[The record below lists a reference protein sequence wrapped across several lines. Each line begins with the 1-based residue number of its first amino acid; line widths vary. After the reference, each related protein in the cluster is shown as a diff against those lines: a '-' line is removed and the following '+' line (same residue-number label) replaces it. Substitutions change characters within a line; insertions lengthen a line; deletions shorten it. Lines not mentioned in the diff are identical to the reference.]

1 MRRRPGSR
9 RNLATSRPADGPSDF
24 TAVRGHQPLRLLS
37 HNIQVGIATHRY
49 RDYLTGGWKHLLP
62 SADRDRSLAAIAP
75 TLTHF
80 DIIGLQE
87 ADAGSIR
94 SRFVNQ
100 AEQLAELAELPHWA
114 VRVNR
119 DLGQF
124 GKHALGLISRIEPIQ
139 VDQCP
144 LPGRMPGRGALV
156 ADFLWDGH
164 PLRVIDTHLALSR
177 RARDWQFDEL
187 GVLCDVPGYVVVM
200 ADFNCEPDDPG
211 MQQWCIEN
219 GLKLPTR
226 PPLTYPRW
234 RPQRAIDHIAVS
246 QSLDIRGTEARPVGG
261 SDHVPVAMSIALP
274 SVRRREPTSP
284 ATGREQEAAGE
295 ECRTPQG
302 MREGDK
308 D

>member
-1 MRRRPGSR
+1 MRRRPASR
-9 RNLATSRPADGPSDF
+9 RSLETSRPADGPRDF
-24 TAVRGHQPLRLLS
+24 AAVRGHQPLRLFS

-75 TLTHF
+75 TLRHF

-94 SRFVNQ
+94 SRFQNQ

-119 DLGQF
+119 DLGRL

-177 RARDWQFDEL
+177 RARDWQFDQL
-187 GVLCDVPGYVVVM
+187 GVLCDVPGFVVVM

-211 MQQWCIEN
+211 MQQWCVEN

-226 PPLTYPRW
+226 PPMTYPRW
-234 RPQRAIDHIAVS
+234 QPQRAIDHIAVS
-246 QSLDIRGTEARPVGG
+246 QGLDIRGTEARPVGG
-261 SDHVPVAMSIALP
+261 SDHIPVAMSIALP
-274 SVRRREPTSP
+274 STSRAPRDRHEP
-284 ATGREQEAAGE
+284 RAGDAPRAE
-295 ECRTPQG
+295 SH
-302 MREGDK
+302 
-308 D
+308 

>member
-1 MRRRPGSR
+1 MSR
-9 RNLATSRPADGPSDF
+9 RSASRRCLSYSPADGGPDDF
-24 TAVRGHQPLRLLS
+24 TAVRGNQPLRLLS

-62 SADRDRSLAAIAP
+62 SADRSQSLAAIAP
-75 TLTHF
+75 TLAHF

-94 SRFVNQ
+94 SRFLNQ
-100 AEQLAELAELPHWA
+100 AEHLAELAELSHWA

-124 GKHALGLISRIEPIQ
+124 GKHALGLISRIRPTAI
-139 VDQCP
+139 DQCP
-144 LPGRMPGRGALV
+144 LPGSMPGRGALV

-164 PLRVIDTHLALSR
+164 PLRVIDTHLALGR
-177 RARDWQFDEL
+177 RARQMQFDQLGEL
-187 GVLCDVPGYVVVM
+187 ADVPGYVVVM

-211 MQQWCIEN
+211 MQHWCIQN
-219 GLKLPTR
+219 GLKLPRR

-246 QSLDIRGTEARPVGG
+246 QSLDIRGTEARPIGG
-261 SDHVPVAMSIALP
+261 SDHIPVAMSIALP
-274 SVRRREPTSP
+274 SPRKH
-284 ATGREQEAAGE
+284 
-295 ECRTPQG
+295 
-302 MREGDK
+302 D
-308 D
+308 

>member
-24 TAVRGHQPLRLLS
+24 AAVRGHRPLRLLS

-124 GKHALGLISRIEPIQ
+124 GKHALGLISRIQPIQ

-177 RARDWQFDEL
+177 RARDWQFDQL

-246 QSLDIRGTEARPVGG
+246 QSLDIRGTEARPIGG

-274 SVRRREPTSP
+274 SVRWHEP
-284 ATGREQEAAGE
+284 TGRETDPADTAR
-295 ECRTPQG
+295 RTSQG

>member
-1 MRRRPGSR
+1 MRRRPASR
-9 RNLATSRPADGPSDF
+9 RNLTTSRPAEGPRDF

-62 SADRDRSLAAIAP
+62 SADRDRSLAALGP
-75 TLTHF
+75 TLAHF

-94 SRFVNQ
+94 SRFLNQ
-100 AEQLAELAELPHWA
+100 AEQLAELAELDHWA

-124 GKHALGLISRIEPIQ
+124 GKHALGLISRIAPGHVE
-139 VDQCP
+139 QCP

-164 PLRVIDTHLALSR
+164 PLRVISTHLALSR
-177 RARDWQFDEL
+177 RARNWQFDQL
-187 GVLCDVPGYVVVM
+187 GTLCDVPGHVVVM
-200 ADFNCEPDDPG
+200 ADFNCEPHDPG

-219 GLKLPTR
+219 GLKLPLR

-246 QSLDIRGTEARPVGG
+246 QGLDIRGAEARPIGG
-261 SDHVPVAMSIALP
+261 SDHIPVAMSLALP
-274 SVRRREPTSP
+274 SFRLPGEPWGADT
-284 ATGREQEAAGE
+284 AVVDTTD
-295 ECRTPQG
+295 RT
-302 MREGDK
+302 RGDR

>member
-1 MRRRPGSR
+1 MIGGAASR
-9 RNLATSRPADGPSDF
+9 RCLNCSPDTGGPDDF
-24 TAVRGHQPLRLLS
+24 IDVRGHQPLRLLS

-62 SADRDRSLAAIAP
+62 SADRARSLEAIGP
-75 TLTHF
+75 TLSHF

-94 SRFVNQ
+94 SRFLNQ
-100 AEQLAELAELPHWA
+100 AEHLAELAELPHWA

-124 GKHALGLISRIEPIQ
+124 GKHALGLISRIQPLAI
-139 VDQCP
+139 DQCP

-156 ADFLWDGH
+156 ADFRWDGH

-177 RARDWQFDEL
+177 RARQMQFDQLGEL
-187 GVLCDVPGYVVVM
+187 ADVPGYVVVM

-211 MQQWCIEN
+211 MQQWCIDN
-219 GLKLPTR
+219 GLKLPIR
-226 PPLTYPRW
+226 SPLTYPRW

-246 QSLDIRGTEARPVGG
+246 QSLDIRGTEARPIGG
-261 SDHVPVAMSIALP
+261 SDHVPLAMSIALP
-274 SVRRREPTSP
+274 SPRK
-284 ATGREQEAAGE
+284 AG
-295 ECRTPQG
+295 
-302 MREGDK
+302 
-308 D
+308 

>member
-1 MRRRPGSR
+1 MTRHTDRQHALKCSPPG
-9 RNLATSRPADGPSDF
+9 DDF
-24 TAVRGHQPLRLLS
+24 PRDFAEVRGHQPLRLLS

-49 RDYLTGGWKHLLP
+49 SDYFTGGWKHLLP
-62 SADRDRSLAAIAP
+62 SADRAHSLDTIGPALA
-75 TLTHF
+75 HF

-94 SRFVNQ
+94 SRFLNQ
-100 AEQLAELAELPHWA
+100 AEYLADMADLSHWA

-156 ADFLWDGH
+156 ADFRWDGH
-164 PLRVIDTHLALSR
+164 PLRVIDTHLALSQ
-177 RARDWQFDEL
+177 RARQWQFRQLGEL
-187 GVLCDVPGYVVVM
+187 CNVSGYVVVM
-200 ADFNCEPDDPG
+200 ADFNCEPSDPG
-211 MQQWCIEN
+211 LRQWCVEN
-219 GLKLPTR
+219 GLKLPR
-226 PPLTYPRW
+226 LSPLTYPRW

-246 QSLDIRGTEARPVGG
+246 QSLDIRGSEARTFGG
-261 SDHVPVAMSIALP
+261 SDHMPVAMSIALP
-274 SVRRREPTSP
+274 SPSRAS
-284 ATGREQEAAGE
+284 
-295 ECRTPQG
+295 
-302 MREGDK
+302 K